1 MQVWCLNFKRL
12 PREESL
18 EITSVQ
24 LNLTKPNLSVWKSRL
39 NVLIMI
45 LSKIT
50 LKFRNEIFGC
60 NSEIHS
66 SLIFITEYWIIP
78 SYFEAF
84 VTIQMYNLQHMG
96 QSIAVLTQSKWPVDS
111 QEWYNFYSEWH
122 LVPSQK
128 VWQATA
134 KHQKRKFKKK
144 VWQLETLPPFQSK

>member
-24 LNLTKPNLSVWKSRL
+24 LNLIKPNLSVWKSRL
-39 NVLIMI
+39 NVLII

-50 LKFRNEIFGC
+50 LKFRNEIFRC
-60 NSEIHS
+60 NSEIYS
-66 SLIFITEYWIIP
+66 SVILITEYWIIP
-78 SYFEAF
+78 DGYIQLLTSKLFLI
-84 VTIQMYNLQHMG
+84 IQMYNLLHMG

-128 VWQATA
+128 VWQATG
-134 KHQKRKFKKK
+134 KHQKRK
-144 VWQLETLPPFQSK
+144 

>member
-24 LNLTKPNLSVWKSRL
+24 LNLIKPNLSVWKSRL

-50 LKFRNEIFGC
+50 LKFRNEIFRC
-60 NSEIHS
+60 NSEIYS
-66 SLIFITEYWIIP
+66 SVILITEYWIIP
-78 SYFEAF
+78 DGYIQLLTSKLFLI
-84 VTIQMYNLQHMG
+84 IQMYNLLHMG
-96 QSIAVLTQSKWPVDS
+96 QSIAVLAQSKWPVHL
-111 QEWYNFYSEWH
+111 QEWYNFYSDWH

-128 VWQATA
+128 VWQGTA
-134 KHQKRKFKKK
+134 KHQKRK
-144 VWQLETLPPFQSK
+144 